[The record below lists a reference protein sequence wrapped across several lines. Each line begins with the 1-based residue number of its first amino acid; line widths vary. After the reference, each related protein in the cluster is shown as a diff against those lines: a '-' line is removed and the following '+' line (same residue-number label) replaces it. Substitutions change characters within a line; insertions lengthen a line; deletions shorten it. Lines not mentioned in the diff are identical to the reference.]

1 MTPDFMAIFDE
12 PRTLFIALM
21 LICPTVAII
30 NSIIFGNKLKQFVR
44 RMRMLSSYDD
54 ILYFQRVVSQQ
65 MYAALFQIVLLAI
78 PAVLY
83 VVGALRG
90 YLTAGDLIFVI
101 LPSFVVLFVGLR
113 QKQTERQVRVIPA
126 RDRDLERQ
134 RDEIVTTWVKRA
146 LPDW

>member
-1 MTPDFMAIFDE
+1 MAIFDE

>member
-1 MTPDFMAIFDE
+1 MAIFDE

-30 NSIIFGNKLKQFVR
+30 NSIIFGNKLNQFAR

-78 PAVLY
+78 PAILY

-90 YLTAGDLIFVI
+90 YLSAGDLIFVI

-113 QKQTERQVRVIPA
+113 QKATERQVRVIPA

-134 RDEIVTTWVKRA
+134 RDEIVTTWVKRP